1 MRIPGSL
8 SPLVLVSFL
17 VGAFGLPTQLP
28 AQKKTGRKPP
38 AARKEIPDEHRVE
51 ITGRLISKDK
61 SPIAGMHVMVCEAVT
76 DREKGTLECP
86 WVMGTDG
93 RLANPDA
100 TTDKAGRFRIVAD
113 RRFWEK
119 SGEFTLSG
127 DFLPRTTTNAGLLTG
142 PGKTPMTIR
151 VDKGTRNVDLGEIP
165 VGN

>member
-1 MRIPGSL
+1 MKVPGSL
-8 SPLVLVSFL
+8 WPLVLVSFL

-28 AQKKTGRKPP
+28 AQKKTGSKPP
-38 AARKEIPDEHRVE
+38 ARKEIPDEHRVE
-51 ITGRLISKDK
+51 ITGRLVGKDK

-76 DREKGTLECP
+76 DREKDNRDCP
-86 WVMGTDG
+86 WVVGADG
-93 RLANPDA
+93 KLANPDA

-127 DFLPRTTTNAGLLTG
+127 GFLPGTTTDAGLLTG

-151 VDKGTRNVDLGEIP
+151 VDKGTRNVNLGEIP